1 MDVDA
6 ARDRGTVTNRAEI
19 RPARAL
25 WEYLA
30 DKRGLLGWLLCLELL
45 AHSAALAQPMVARWV
60 MVELA
65 RGGGLSRPLF
75 LLAGLAAMG
84 IVLSGVC
91 TFLFGRMGQRLV
103 RDLRVGLVRRL
114 LGARVAAIERRAV
127 GDVLSTVG
135 SDTTL
140 LRETVGGALVR
151 VVAAPMTVL
160 AAIVLMG
167 TIDLPMLGL
176 VVVLLGFSTL
186 GEKYALRR
194 VEDATG
200 EQQVHLAAM
209 TSTLQRLLTAFRTV
223 KASGTERRE
232 ERLVAADADGAYRAG
247 VRAAWAEA
255 VVEMVAVAS
264 VDVIFLVVL
273 AVGAVRVA
281 GGSLALGDV
290 VAFLL
295 YVVFLREP
303 VEALSFAATEISEGL
318 AVIRR
323 IEQLRGVPAEQHD
336 PPAEG
341 DGAAGGPACRTR
353 TAPVTAAAA
362 AQRLPQEETDRPRR
376 AQPTVRFDGVWFG
389 YHDRPVL
396 RELTFEV
403 SRGLTVLVGPSGVGK
418 TTVLGLVE
426 RFAEVDAG
434 RVLLDGFDVRA
445 LDPAELRRRLAYV
458 QQETPLLGTTVREAA
473 LYGVPRAELADLDGA
488 LRAVALDAWV
498 ATLPDGADTRVGER
512 GVAISGGERQR
523 LALARALLRDAD
535 VLLLD
540 EATSQ
545 LDAVSE
551 RTVLDSLAHVA
562 RGRIVLAVTHRRSV
576 AAEADQVIVLDGG
589 TVHAVGRH
597 QHLLRS
603 DPLYRE
609 LVAGGMSTRELLHN
623 P

>member
-6 ARDRGTVTNRAEI
+6 ARGTGTVNRAEI
-19 RPARAL
+19 RPAWAL
-25 WEYLA
+25 WDYLRH
-30 DKRGLLGWLLCLELL
+30 KRGLLGWLLCLELL
-45 AHSAALAQPMVARWV
+45 AHSAALAQPLVARWV

-65 RGGGLSRPLF
+65 RGGGLLRPLL

-84 IVLSGVC
+84 MVLSGVC

-151 VVAAPMTVL
+151 VAAAPMTVL
-160 AAIVLMG
+160 VAMVLMG

-209 TSTLQRLLTAFRTV
+209 TSTLQRVLTAFRTV
-223 KASGTERRE
+223 KASGTERHE
-232 ERLVAADADGAYRAG
+232 KRLATADADGAYRAG

-255 VVEMVAVAS
+255 VVEVVAVAS
-264 VDVIFLVVL
+264 VDVIFVVVL

-303 VEALSFAATEISEGL
+303 VEALSCAVTEISEGL

-323 IEQLRGVPAEQHD
+323 IEQLRGVPVEQD
-336 PPAEG
+336 DLPAG
-341 DGAAGGPACRTR
+341 RDGAASGA
-353 TAPVTAAAA
+353 
-362 AQRLPQEETDRPRR
+362 DRPRR

-403 SRGLTVLVGPSGVGK
+403 GRGLTVLVGPSGVGK

-426 RFAEVDAG
+426 RFVEVDAG

-445 LDPAELRRRLAYV
+445 LDRAELRRRLAYV

-473 LYGVPRAELADLDGA
+473 LYGVPKAKSADLDGA

-498 ATLPDGADTRVGER
+498 ATLPDGVDTEVGER
-512 GVAISGGERQR
+512 GVAISGGQRQR

-551 RTVLDSLAHVA
+551 RIVLDSLVHEAHRRV
-562 RGRIVLAVTHRRSV
+562 VLAVTHRLSV
-576 AAEADQVIVLDGG
+576 AAEADQVIVLQGG

-603 DPLYRE
+603 NSLYRE
-609 LVAGGMSTRELLHN
+609 LVVGGRSTRELLHN